1 MTKLCALLALSITAS
16 VATECSQ
23 SGMTGWMQPPLG
35 PGCCSAATNILLV
48 NAGVS
53 DCATAAWSKPSCRKA
68 GEAICGDGDSCKAWA
83 SQFSDKTQFCP
94 GGAGWY
100 LFVGIGCGALVALG
114 CALRICKA
122 CKDCERDREVAAQ
135 RAEINAIN
143 AGLIANQQQVGIMS
157 HAQFLANQQQ
167 AATTPPISFAAPTPP
182 IQTAVPVGT
191 ADVSGGGVT
200 SYPDVENPETPEAM
214 LVKLKSLLDA
224 GVLTQEEFDNKKAEI
239 LKRF

>member
-35 PGCCSAATNILLV
+35 PGCCSAATGILLL

-68 GEAICGDGDSCKAWA
+68 GEAICGEDSCKAWA
-83 SQFSDKTQFCP
+83 SQFSDATILC

-100 LFVGIGCGALVALG
+100 MYVGIGCGALVALC

-143 AGLIANQQQVGIMS
+143 AGLIANQQQVGSMS

-200 SYPDVENPETPEAM
+200 VYPDVENPEAPEAM
-214 LVKLKSLLDA
+214 LFKLKSLLDA

>member
-1 MTKLCALLALSITAS
+1 MGYL
-16 VATECSQ
+16 
-23 SGMTGWMQPPLG
+23 
-35 PGCCSAATNILLV
+35 GCCSAASWPILG
-48 NAGVS
+48 NAFVS
-53 DCATAAWSKPSCRKA
+53 DCEHAGWTKPSCRKA
-68 GEAICGDGDSCKAWA
+68 ADVICGEANCRAWL
-83 SQFSDKTQFCP
+83 SQYTDATNYCV
-94 GGAGWY
+94 GGTYVGVY
-100 LFVGIGCGALVALG
+100 VGIGCGALVALY
-114 CALRICKA
+114 CLLKICKA

-143 AGLIANQQQVGIMS
+143 AGLIANQQQVGSMS

-200 SYPDVENPETPEAM
+200 FYPDVENPETPEAM

-239 LKRF
+239 LKRFLVLD

>member
-1 MTKLCALLALSITAS
+1 MTTLCALLALSIAAS
-16 VATECSQ
+16 VAAECSQ
-23 SGMTGWMQPPLG
+23 SGLNGWMQPPLG
-35 PGCCSAATNILLV
+35 PGCCSAATGILIANSL
-48 NAGVS
+48 ASGC
-53 DCATAAWSKPSCRKA
+53 DIPRWSNPSCRKA
-68 GEAICGDGDSCKAWA
+68 IKAFCGEDSCKAWA
-83 SQFSDKTQFCP
+83 SQFSDAIHCP
-94 GGAGWY
+94 GGAGWE
-100 LFVGIGCGALVALG
+100 LFVGIGIGALVALG

-200 SYPDVENPETPEAM
+200 VYPDVEAAEPPEAM
-214 LVKLKSLLDA
+214 LLKLKSLLDA
-224 GVLTQEEFDNKKAEI
+224 GARTQEEFDNKKAEI

>member
-1 MTKLCALLALSITAS
+1 MGVPDFRRSPKLPA
-16 VATECSQ
+16 
-23 SGMTGWMQPPLG
+23 
-35 PGCCSAATNILLV
+35 
-48 NAGVS
+48 
-53 DCATAAWSKPSCRKA
+53 
-68 GEAICGDGDSCKAWA
+68 
-83 SQFSDKTQFCP
+83 
-94 GGAGWY
+94 GAGWE
-100 LFVGIGCGALVALG
+100 LFVGIGIGALVALC

-191 ADVSGGGVT
+191 
-200 SYPDVENPETPEAM
+200 DVEAAETPEAM
-214 LVKLKSLLDA
+214 PSSWSLLARASSRRRSLTTRRRSPQASEAVKLRELTCA
-224 GVLTQEEFDNKKAEI
+224 WRRVRRVLSAIACVHE
-239 LKRF
+239 

>member
-1 MTKLCALLALSITAS
+1 MTLRALFALTIAAS
-16 VATECSQ
+16 VAAECSQ
-23 SGMTGWMQPPLG
+23 SGPTGWMQPPLG
-35 PGCCSAATNILLV
+35 PGCCSAATGLILV

-53 DCATAAWSKPSCRKA
+53 DCETAGWTKPSCRKA
-68 GEAICGDGDSCKAWA
+68 VEAVCSEDSCKAWM
-83 SQFSDKTQFCP
+83 SQYTDATQLCV

-100 LFVGIGCGALVALG
+100 LYVGIGCGALVALC
-114 CALRICKA
+114 CALRICRA
-122 CKDCERDREVAAQ
+122 CKDCDRDREVAAQ

-143 AGLIANQQQVGIMS
+143 AGLIANQQQVGSMS

-200 SYPDVENPETPEAM
+200 VYPDVENPETPEAM
-214 LVKLKSLLDA
+214 LFKLKSLLDA

>member
-1 MTKLCALLALSITAS
+1 MTTLCALLALSIAAS

-23 SGMTGWMQPPLG
+23 SGPLGNLPPPLG
-35 PGCCSAATNILLV
+35 AGCCSAATNILIN
-48 NAGVS
+48 NAHLSGC
-53 DCATAAWSKPSCRKA
+53 DWTTAGWSNPSCRKA
-68 GEAICGDGDSCKAWA
+68 TKAYCGEDSCKAWA
-83 SQFSDKTQFCP
+83 SQFSDDPC
-94 GGAGWY
+94 GEAWY
-100 LFVGIGCGALVALG
+100 LFVVIGFGALAAL
-114 CALRICKA
+114 CCTLRICKA

-135 RAEINAIN
+135 RAQINAIN

-200 SYPDVENPETPEAM
+200 SYPDVEAAETPEAM

>member
-1 MTKLCALLALSITAS
+1 M
-16 VATECSQ
+16 
-23 SGMTGWMQPPLG
+23 
-35 PGCCSAATNILLV
+35 
-48 NAGVS
+48 
-53 DCATAAWSKPSCRKA
+53 
-68 GEAICGDGDSCKAWA
+68 
-83 SQFSDKTQFCP
+83 
-94 GGAGWY
+94 Y
-100 LFVGIGCGALVALG
+100 VGIGCGALVALC

-143 AGLIANQQQVGIMS
+143 AGLIANQQQVGSMS
-157 HAQFLANQQQ
+157 HAPFLANQQQ
-167 AATTPPISFAAPTPP
+167 AATTPPTGISFAAPAPTPPISFAAPTPP

-200 SYPDVENPETPEAM
+200 VYPDVENPEAPEAM
-214 LVKLKSLLDA
+214 LFKLKSLLDA